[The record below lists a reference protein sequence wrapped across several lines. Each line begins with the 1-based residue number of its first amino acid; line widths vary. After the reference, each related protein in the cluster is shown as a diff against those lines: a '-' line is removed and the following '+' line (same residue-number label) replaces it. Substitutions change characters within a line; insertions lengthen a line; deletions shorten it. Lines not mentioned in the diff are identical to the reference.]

1 MNKNTTKRLT
11 NNDLLQEVSEKLDRI
26 EEHLPNGELTI
37 IVNHVESIM
46 DRQEKMYQ
54 DLSEMK
60 KLLLNPDDGVVVKVN
75 RNTEFRK
82 DMESKEEKTFQ
93 LIEQHNELVKFK
105 SNITKTLWIILSS
118 IIGSIVML
126 WQKIFQ
132 S

>member
-1 MNKNTTKRLT
+1 
-11 NNDLLQEVSEKLDRI
+11 
-26 EEHLPNGELTI
+26 
-37 IVNHVESIM
+37 M